1 MLPER
6 TWPSTETDTERTH
19 ILLWLWGGIFL
30 FALTFSALAL
40 NRHAAFQSNG
50 FDLGNVNQA
59 LWNTAQGRPLA
70 FTNMAPV
77 QNRLALHVE
86 PILFLLVPFYWLGI
100 GGPEFL
106 LVVQAVVVALGAWPL
121 YLIARPKIGAW
132 GGLAAGLAYL
142 LYPAL
147 EAAVLYDFH
156 AVTLFPTL
164 VLFAFYWLERAMAS
178 PGHNRQAGQ
187 VSPVSYWG
195 RFALFIGLAMA
206 CKEDMGFIVAMLGL
220 YIWLVYRRWG
230 PALAIL
236 VTGVA
241 WSLLAI
247 FGVQA
252 LFGGNVQSDRYT
264 WLAEAVMQPALI
276 WDHLWRQV
284 DLPGYLWGMLAPT
297 GGLALLFPLALLP
310 TLPSLAINLLSSH
323 GLQWRLEEFHYAA
336 PIAPFVFIAAIQ
348 GIQLLTAGGQ
358 GSRGARGRG
367 RKKSLLLPRSPAP
380 LLVLLLVAS
389 LSYHYY
395 RGFSPL
401 ARPFRW
407 REVAAHQQL
416 GRRMADQIDPVLPLF
431 APLTLNPHVSSRRI
445 LHQTFDSLAADDWLW
460 LDVTALPNENGVQQ
474 AIRDRLLPNYSLVQ
488 ADDGYLLLQPGPAPA
503 ALPATFYTFARPTVA
518 ITPQYPVSIFF
529 GEALELVGYD
539 LIFNRAEEVQ
549 VRTYWRARAPLPGGL
564 TPALFLLDK
573 RGAFIGATDAAHAPA
588 TLVWYPPERWPPGE
602 LVIVDFNSLNWYTR
616 DRDAYRLGL
625 GVSPV
630 ADPWDVGARWRPEI
644 VRTPFA
650 NRLTPEGTVVELAHV
665 KQVAGLPEGGP
676 LARQTLQPVTRRRAD
691 VTFGGQIRLAGYN
704 PPRIRLTDKG
714 LTVQLDLVWQGLGE
728 PRGDYVRFV
737 HLVGPDGV
745 LRGQHDSSP
754 VNGTYPTSL
763 WAQGEFVPE
772 TVEVPLEADRP
783 AGAYTLHVGL
793 YDPISGQRLTD
804 EVGRDHYEIMA
815 QLAR

>member
-1 MLPER
+1 
-6 TWPSTETDTERTH
+6 
-19 ILLWLWGGIFL
+19 
-30 FALTFSALAL
+30 
-40 NRHAAFQSNG
+40 
-50 FDLGNVNQA
+50 
-59 LWNTAQGRPLA
+59 
-70 FTNMAPV
+70 MAPV

-86 PILFLLVPFYWLGI
+86 PILFLLVPFYWIGI

-121 YLIARPKIGAW
+121 YLIARPRIGAW
-132 GGLAAGLAYL
+132 GGLAASLAYL

-178 PGHNRQAGQ
+178 PWHNRQAGQ
-187 VSPVSYWG
+187 VSHGSYWG
-195 RFALFIGLAMA
+195 RFALFLGLAMA

-220 YIWLVYRRWG
+220 YVWLVYRRWG
-230 PALAIL
+230 PALIIF
-236 VTGVA
+236 VPGVA

-247 FGVQA
+247 FGVQT

-264 WLAEAVMQPALI
+264 WLAEAVTQPALI

-297 GGLALLFPLALLP
+297 GGLALLSPLALLP

-336 PIAPFVFIAAIQ
+336 PIAPFVFIAAVQ
-348 GIQLLTAGGQ
+348 GIERLSAEVQ
-358 GSRGARGRG
+358 R
-367 RKKSLLLPRSPAP
+367 RKKSPLSKILGAKRIGLPRSPAP
-380 LLVLLLVAS
+380 LLWLLVIAA
-389 LSYHYY
+389 LTYHYS

-416 GRRMADQIDPVLPLF
+416 GQRIADQIDPALPLF

-445 LHQTFDSLAADDWLW
+445 LHQTFDSLAEDDWLW
-460 LDVTALPNENGVQQ
+460 LDVTALPNENSVQQ
-474 AIRDRLLPNYSLVQ
+474 AIRDRLLPNYCLVW
-488 ADDGYLLLQPGPAPA
+488 ADDGYLLLQPGSAPA
-503 ALPATFYTFARPTVA
+503 TLPATFYTFAQPTAAVA
-518 ITPQYPVSIFF
+518 PQYTVSIFF
-529 GEALELVGYD
+529 GEVLELVGYD
-539 LIFNRAEEVQ
+539 LIFNRAEEVE
-549 VRTYWRARAPLPGGL
+549 VRTYWYARAPLPGGL
-564 TPALFLLDK
+564 NPTLFLLDET
-573 RGAFIGATDAAHAPA
+573 GAFVGATDAAHAPA

-602 LVIVDFNSLNWYTR
+602 LVIVEFNSLNWHTR
-616 DRDAYRLGL
+616 DRAAYRLGL
-625 GVSPV
+625 GVSTA

-644 VRTPFA
+644 VQTPFA
-650 NRLTPEGTVVELAHV
+650 NRLTPERTVVELAHV

-676 LARQTLQPVTRRRAD
+676 LARQTLQPVTRHRAN

-704 PPRIRLTDKG
+704 DPQIRLTGKG

-728 PRGDYVRFV
+728 ARGEYVRFV

-745 LRGQHDSSP
+745 LQGQHDSPP

-763 WAQGEFVPE
+763 WAEGEFVSE
-772 TVEVPLEADRP
+772 TVEIPLEADRP
-783 AGAYTLHVGL
+783 SGAYTLHVGL

-804 EVGRDHYEIMA
+804 EVGRDHSEIMV